1 MSNILTLSI
10 SELVS
15 KLKSGDISS
24 VELCSAYIDRYD
36 KFEKDVKAWAYF
48 DKKLL
53 LEKAT
58 EADENR
64 KAGKPLGQL
73 HGLPIGIKDIFG
85 TVENFSNMVK
95 KGYPMVW
102 RYNNFEFLNLEEI
115 PQGYSQIVR
124 ITDQNDKLFLLKYF
138 MKNVAGIWKISG
150 VSIIEASDFSA

>member
-1 MSNILTLSI
+1 VIRLIAVFFISMSTL
-10 SELVS
+10 LFA
-15 KLKSGDISS
+15 D
-24 VELCSAYIDRYD
+24 
-36 KFEKDVKAWAYF
+36 
-48 DKKLL
+48 
-53 LEKAT
+53 EKADIQST
-58 EADENR
+58 ISDQLRAFASDNFIEAFTH
-64 KAGKPLGQL
+64 ASP
-73 HGLPIGIKDIFG
+73 GIKDIFG

-102 RYNNFEFLNLEEI
+102 RYNNFEFLNLEET

>member
-1 MSNILTLSI
+1 MIRLIAVFFLSMSTL
-10 SELVS
+10 L
-15 KLKSGDISS
+15 
-24 VELCSAYIDRYD
+24 
-36 KFEKDVKAWAYF
+36 F
-48 DKKLL
+48 
-53 LEKAT
+53 
-58 EADENR
+58 ADER
-64 KAGKPLGQL
+64 ADIQSTISDQL
-73 HGLPIGIKDIFG
+73 RAFASDNFIEAFTHASPGIKDIFG

-102 RYNNFEFLNLEEI
+102 RYNNFEFLSLEET

>member
-1 MSNILTLSI
+1 MCIR
-10 SELVS
+10 
-15 KLKSGDISS
+15 
-24 VELCSAYIDRYD
+24 DRFAD
-36 KFEKDVKAWAYF
+36 
-48 DKKLL
+48 
-53 LEKAT
+53 EKADIQST
-58 EADENR
+58 ISDQLRAFASDNFIEAFTH
-64 KAGKPLGQL
+64 ASP
-73 HGLPIGIKDIFG
+73 GIKDIFG

-102 RYNNFEFLNLEEI
+102 RYNNFEFLNLEET

>member
-1 MSNILTLSI
+1 MIRLIAVFFLSMSTL
-10 SELVS
+10 LFA
-15 KLKSGDISS
+15 D
-24 VELCSAYIDRYD
+24 
-36 KFEKDVKAWAYF
+36 
-48 DKKLL
+48 
-53 LEKAT
+53 EKADIQST
-58 EADENR
+58 ISDQLRAVASDNFIEAFTH
-64 KAGKPLGQL
+64 ASP
-73 HGLPIGIKDIFG
+73 GIKDIFG

-102 RYNNFEFLNLEEI
+102 RYNNFEFLNLEET

>member
-1 MSNILTLSI
+1 MIRLIAVFFLSMSTL
-10 SELVS
+10 LFA
-15 KLKSGDISS
+15 D
-24 VELCSAYIDRYD
+24 
-36 KFEKDVKAWAYF
+36 
-48 DKKLL
+48 
-53 LEKAT
+53 EKADIQST
-58 EADENR
+58 ISDQLRAFASDNFIEAFTH
-64 KAGKPLGQL
+64 ASPGK
-73 HGLPIGIKDIFG
+73 KDIFG

-102 RYNNFEFLNLEEI
+102 RYNNFEFLNLEET

>member
-1 MSNILTLSI
+1 MIRLIAVFFLSMSTLSYA
-10 SELVS
+10 
-15 KLKSGDISS
+15 D
-24 VELCSAYIDRYD
+24 
-36 KFEKDVKAWAYF
+36 
-48 DKKLL
+48 
-53 LEKAT
+53 EKADIQST
-58 EADENR
+58 ISDQLRAFASDNFIEAFTH
-64 KAGKPLGQL
+64 ASP
-73 HGLPIGIKDIFG
+73 GIKDIFG

-102 RYNNFEFLNLEEI
+102 RYNNFEFLNLEET

>member
-1 MSNILTLSI
+1 MIRLIAVFFLSMSTL
-10 SELVS
+10 LFA
-15 KLKSGDISS
+15 D
-24 VELCSAYIDRYD
+24 
-36 KFEKDVKAWAYF
+36 
-48 DKKLL
+48 
-53 LEKAT
+53 EKADIQGT
-58 EADENR
+58 ISDQLRAFASDNFIEAFTH
-64 KAGKPLGQL
+64 ASP
-73 HGLPIGIKDIFG
+73 GIKDIFG

-102 RYNNFEFLNLEEI
+102 RYNNFEFLNLEET